1 MIRQGATPAAAI
13 IDINL
18 LPQEHRPAQVSW
30 MALGVAAVLAV
41 LLLAM
46 IPLAFRLEAART
58 RAEGALEL
66 AESSEFELSGVEA
79 ELAQQRALQVDIDT
93 TVAETTALQADR
105 DFLQGGARPLSEDL
119 FWLYG
124 FGFLPPGA
132 RILSVTGNETGFKI
146 DGQATGPLDGIAY
159 ADKLANEGGFEA
171 ARMTAYTPGS
181 QAGGQFT
188 VEVTR

>member
-1 MIRQGATPAAAI
+1 MSTSDLVPGI
-13 IDINL
+13 IDVNL

-58 RAEGALEL
+58 RADEALQLAKGSELEL
-66 AESSEFELSGVEA
+66 TGIEG
-79 ELAQQRALQVDIDT
+79 ELARQRALRVELEAST
-93 TVAETTALQADR
+93 AETTALQEEREA
-105 DFLQGGARPLSEDL
+105 LQGGVRPLADDL

-132 RILSVTGNETGFKI
+132 SIVAVSPSEGGLKV
-146 DGQATGPLDGIAY
+146 DGKANGPLDGIAF
-159 ADKLANEGGFEA
+159 AEKLVSQGGFQA
-171 ARMTAYTPGS
+171 ARMTAYTPAS
-181 QAGGQFT
+181 EQGGQFT